1 MCLLALAFQLLPEAP
16 VLLAAN
22 RDERFDRP
30 SAPPAIQPGSPRVL
44 CPIDET
50 AGGTWLGV
58 NEHGLT
64 VAVTNR
70 AKSSVPPKPRSRGLL
85 CRDVLACRT
94 AAEAAQLAFAE
105 LGEGRYAGAN
115 YLCADPGEALFVSGG
130 DLHAILDLKPGV
142 HLVTNGDLDDPAD
155 ERVQRARELLER
167 AEIDCV
173 DDFVLLAMVTCT
185 DGRLVI
191 RDADG
196 GTVSSQILAVTADP
210 QAARYLHA
218 PGPPDTTPY
227 EDLSDLLRGLRGPP
241 DPGRT
246 GGERR
251 T

>member
-1 MCLLALAFQLLPEAP
+1 MCLLALAYQLLPEAP

-30 SAPPAIQPGSPRVL
+30 ATPPAIQPGAPRVL
-44 CPIDET
+44 CPIDEA

-58 NEHGLT
+58 NEHRLL

-70 AKSSVPPKPRSRGLL
+70 ARSTVPPKPRSRGLL

-105 LGEGRYAGAN
+105 LGRGRYAGAN

-130 DLHAILDLKPGV
+130 DRHAILDLKPGLHV
-142 HLVTNGDLDDPAD
+142 VTNGDLDDPAD
-155 ERVQRARELLER
+155 ERVRLARRLFEEAPLKGVE
-167 AEIDCV
+167 
-173 DDFVLLAMVTCT
+173 DFVGTARTTCAHE
-185 DGRLVI
+185 RVVI
-191 RDADG
+191 RGADG
-196 GTVSSQILAVTADP
+196 GTVSSQLVALTADA
-210 QAARYLHA
+210 QAGRYLHA

-227 EDLSDLLRGLRGPP
+227 RDLSALLQGLWGPAA
-241 DPGRT
+241 GRT